1 MRVAII
7 GGGWA
12 GLAAAV
18 HATADGHQVTLFE
31 ASRHLGGRA
40 RTLLTPSAG
49 PEAPTLDNGQHVLL
63 GANLVTLGMMRRVGI
78 DPEGVFLRMPLH
90 LQGQGHRMAVP
101 RWHAPWN
108 GMWGVLSA
116 QGWRLG
122 EKLDLL
128 SVAHRWRQQD
138 FQCGPNT
145 SVYALC
151 AQLPPSWV
159 ERVVRPL
166 CLAALNTIPER
177 ASGQVFLNVM
187 REVFWGPRGSA
198 DLLIPRV
205 DLNALFPDAALHRL
219 QVHGSLIQTGH
230 RVRSLR
236 RGMAD
241 WQVDGVAYDQVI
253 LACPIRDAMR
263 LIDDAAQGVG
273 PNLQK
278 RLQHWLTVA
287 ERVTHEAVATVYLQS
302 EERLA
307 QPMLMLQEAAGQ
319 PAQWVFDR
327 GQLGGPPGLLAFV
340 VNSCR
345 LTREEVTRQ
354 VLGQA
359 RAQLGVQQ
367 LRVVQTV
374 VEKRATFACTP
385 GLIRPSP
392 AVAKGLAAAGD
403 YVAGPFPA
411 TIEGAVRSGVMA
423 ALGIEG
429 LTPPATWPGAELD
442 GLNSA
447 AATPAS
453 TDGAPADRP
462 PVEPS

>member
-18 HATADGHQVTLFE
+18 HATGEGHQVSLFE

-40 RTLLTPSAG
+40 RSLLRPGAG
-49 PEAPTLDNGQHVLL
+49 PDAPTLDNGQHVLL

-78 DPEGVFLRMPLH
+78 DPDGVFLRMPLQ
-90 LQGQGHRMAVP
+90 LQGQTYRLAVP
-101 RWHAPWN
+101 SWSSPWS
-108 GMWGVLSA
+108 GLWGVLSA
-116 QGWRLG
+116 RGWGLG
-122 EKLDLL
+122 DKLDLL
-128 SVAHRWRQQD
+128 SVARKWRSRD
-138 FQCGPNT
+138 FQCGANT

-151 AQLPPSWV
+151 ATLPQSWV
-159 ERVVRPL
+159 DRVIRPL

-205 DLNALFPDAALHRL
+205 DLNALFPDAAQQRL
-219 QVHGSLIQTGH
+219 QVHGTVVHTGH

-241 WQVDGVAYDQVI
+241 WQVDGQAFDQVI

-263 LIDDAAQGVG
+263 LVDDATQGVG
-273 PNLQK
+273 PNLKK
-278 RLQHWLTVA
+278 RLEHWLSVA
-287 ERVTHEAVATVYLQS
+287 ERVTHEAVATVYVQCNEGLP
-302 EERLA
+302 
-307 QPMLMLQEAAGQ
+307 QPMRMLEQAPGQ

-340 VNSCR
+340 VSACR
-345 LTREEVTRQ
+345 STREEVTRQ

-359 RAQLGVQQ
+359 RAQLGLHTLQA
-367 LRVVQTV
+367 LQTV
-374 VEKRATFACTP
+374 VEKRATFACTA
-385 GLIRPSP
+385 GLLRPSA
-392 AVAKGLAAAGD
+392 AVAKGLSAAGD
-403 YVAGPFPA
+403 YVAGPYPA
-411 TIEGAVRSGVMA
+411 TIEGAVRSGLMA

-429 LTPPATWPGAELD
+429 LTPPATWPAAELD
-442 GLNSA
+442 GPGSA

-453 TDGAPADRP
+453 ADGAPSDPP
-462 PVEPS
+462 PVESS